1 MLLNIFCF
9 VATYNGAILNQLSN
23 PSWNISKDG
32 IVITQG
38 TLGMEKLWESYGK
51 ATNHTRER
59 YLANMEE
66 LSVWE
71 SYGKAMGN
79 SKISYF
85 YTRFS
90 IHRWKHAMRNPSGF
104 FFCYEKP
111 LQGSFPPW
119 FLGHDNNLN
128 KWTKGA
134 SNIFKRFLFWR
145 GPRAIAGTYRAGLA
159 CSASSLRHGMLNRNS
174 NSEEEP
180 NSAIFFHGWLDKLE
194 AFVGIR
200 FLKKLWKP
208 QFHVIC

>member
-1 MLLNIFCF
+1 MLLNIFCSA
-9 VATYNGAILNQLSN
+9 ATYNGAILNQLSN

-59 YLANMEE
+59 DLANMEE

-79 SKISYF
+79 FKISYF
-85 YTRFS
+85 YARFS
-90 IHRWKHAMRNPSGF
+90 IHRWKIAMRNPRSL

-119 FLGHDNNLN
+119 FLGHDNIATRSLQ
-128 KWTKGA
+128 WDRVMETIRTTA
-134 SNIFKRFLFWR
+134 M
-145 GPRAIAGTYRAGLA
+145 AIR
-159 CSASSLRHGMLNRNS
+159 
-174 NSEEEP
+174 
-180 NSAIFFHGWLDKLE
+180 I
-194 AFVGIR
+194 IR
-200 FLKKLWKP
+200 IHELSYWCNE
-208 QFHVIC
+208 I